1 MRRYPIG
8 AEVVTHAGG
17 GRVVDFRLW
26 APACTSVQVLLEA
39 GPGAPDRIAMVREAD
54 GYFSVQSE
62 SAGAGTR
69 YRFLLNGGEQGF
81 PDPASRF
88 QPEGPFFAS
97 EVIDP
102 VPFQWTDQEWRGPR
116 LEGQVV
122 YEMHI
127 GTFTREGTWGAATAQ
142 LEELSRLGISV
153 LEIMPVADFAG
164 EFGWGYDGVDLF
176 APAHCYGRPDE
187 FRTFVDSAHAVN
199 IGVIL
204 DVVYNHLGP
213 DGNYLKKFSPAYFT
227 NRYENDWGDA
237 INFDGPDSGPVR
249 EFYITNAEYW
259 IDEYHLDG
267 LRLDATQQIFDSSE
281 SHIVREV
288 VSSARNAAAGR
299 RLLIVGENEPQEPK
313 YVRPPEEGGYGLD
326 ALWNDDF
333 HHSMVVALTGRYEAY
348 YTDYRGTPQECISAY
363 KYGYLYQGQEYSWQ
377 RKRRG
382 TSSLDL
388 DPLRFVVFL
397 ENHDQVANS
406 GRGKRLRLLSQP
418 AKFRALTAVL
428 LLSPNMPML
437 FQGQEFGSTA
447 PFLFFADHDPELAEE
462 VRKGRVEFLSQF
474 RSLSQPEMKKRLTDP
489 ADRSVFTRCK
499 LDHGERER
507 NREVYAL
514 HRDLIALRRN
524 DACFRIAANRR
535 SLDGAVI
542 SPEAFVVRYFGS
554 QHDDRLLLV
563 NLGSDLHLRSAP
575 EPLLAPPEESRWE
588 MMWSSEDPK
597 YGGLGTYPP
606 ETGAEWI
613 LPAFSALV
621 MAARRKDDS
630 EKG

>member
-1 MRRYPIG
+1 
-8 AEVVTHAGG
+8 
-17 GRVVDFRLW
+17 
-26 APACTSVQVLLEA
+26 
-39 GPGAPDRIAMVREAD
+39 
-54 GYFSVQSE
+54 
-62 SAGAGTR
+62 
-69 YRFLLNGGEQGF
+69 
-81 PDPASRF
+81 
-88 QPEGPFFAS
+88 
-97 EVIDP
+97 
-102 VPFQWTDQEWRGPR
+102 
-116 LEGQVV
+116 
-122 YEMHI
+122 
-127 GTFTREGTWGAATAQ
+127 
-142 LEELSRLGISV
+142 
-153 LEIMPVADFAG
+153 
-164 EFGWGYDGVDLF
+164 
-176 APAHCYGRPDE
+176 
-187 FRTFVDSAHAVN
+187 
-199 IGVIL
+199 
-204 DVVYNHLGP
+204 
-213 DGNYLKKFSPAYFT
+213 
-227 NRYENDWGDA
+227 
-237 INFDGPDSGPVR
+237 
-249 EFYITNAEYW
+249 
-259 IDEYHLDG
+259 
-267 LRLDATQQIFDSSE
+267 
-281 SHIVREV
+281 
-288 VSSARNAAAGR
+288 
-299 RLLIVGENEPQEPK
+299 
-313 YVRPPEEGGYGLD
+313 
-326 ALWNDDF
+326 
-333 HHSMVVALTGRYEAY
+333 
-348 YTDYRGTPQECISAY
+348 
-363 KYGYLYQGQEYSWQ
+363 
-377 RKRRG
+377 
-382 TSSLDL
+382 
-388 DPLRFVVFL
+388 

-588 MMWSSEDPK
+588 MIWSSEDPK